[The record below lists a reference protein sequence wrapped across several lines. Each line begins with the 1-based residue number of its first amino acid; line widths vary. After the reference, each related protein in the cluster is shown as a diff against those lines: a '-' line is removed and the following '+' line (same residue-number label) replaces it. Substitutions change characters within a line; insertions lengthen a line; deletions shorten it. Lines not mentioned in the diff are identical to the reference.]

1 MMIDAMA
8 GSKTIQV
15 FNETWGHLRPEKG
28 TDHPG
33 TMIIA
38 LSSYNDQGVV
48 VVEKKFPTLANS
60 PWFYEAM
67 NDYVLKIMYERK
79 KRSPGIY
86 TFTGCVRSYKNG
98 KLKFFGK
105 ITKMSLYP
113 GRLPAVKSRK
123 RMLSLTAA
131 YQGKR
136 KYDEHYFDSDRD
148 YAEDNMDSVIRFLD
162 TVNDMKTKEKKPC

>member
-15 FNETWGHLRPEKG
+15 FNETWGHLRPEKS

-33 TMIIA
+33 TMVIA

-48 VVEKKFPTLANS
+48 VVEEKFPTLANS

-113 GRLPAVKSRK
+113 GRLPAVKK
-123 RMLSLTAA
+123 RRHFGYIGMELAHKNML
-131 YQGKR
+131 
-136 KYDEHYFDSDRD
+136 ESDDD
-148 YAEDNMDSVIRFLD
+148 YYRNNADSVVRFLD
-162 TVNDMKTKEKKPC
+162 ILNDMKGRKTC